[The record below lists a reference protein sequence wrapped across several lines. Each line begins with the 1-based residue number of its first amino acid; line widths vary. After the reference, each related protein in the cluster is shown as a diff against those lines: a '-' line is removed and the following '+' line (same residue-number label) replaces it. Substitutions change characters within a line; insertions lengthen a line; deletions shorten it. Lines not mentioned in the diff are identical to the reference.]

1 MVTDFPIP
9 AFPDL
14 FSIAGLLG
22 VGSVGLA
29 IGPQLVRRLRQRA
42 YDRAVGGERLRWVL
56 RLDPR
61 SAGDPDAGRRL
72 VAGLHP
78 GIRRG
83 VSPWASGW
91 PELTLAVTVA
101 GHRARWEIEA
111 PRQLR
116 RLVETAVFAAFPDC
130 ELDLLEPMRRITP
143 SAGLSVGGSPPEPG
157 VGRTTEPRFGPALVE
172 LFARLPAGARA
183 NWTLVVR
190 PQPDVAGHD
199 DASPGMGELLL
210 DSLLNRPSRPAG
222 SAHQLV
228 RAVPTGPSFAAT
240 ASLEVVGAARGAAR
254 AWLFDAV
261 AAVATLRSVGWRI
274 DAAVGGPSS
283 SMNLNAAN
291 LAELWGL
298 AGTADEGRAVE
309 VIRSR
314 RLRAPVASKDVG
326 QRPIGLEAGQPVC
339 VPASLFLRHVALIG
353 RTGSGKSTEM
363 VALAADDLA
372 AGRGFTFIDPHGD
385 AVARLLDAVP
395 PDQVDRVHLLELAER
410 DRPRAFNFL
419 ELDGADPELVASQFV
434 DTLRDLYLATSGPK
448 QTHYLRMALMT
459 VLTRPPEEA
468 GPWTIADL
476 YKLLVNREWRAD
488 FTGRLTDPLLREF
501 WENEWPLRNR
511 SAREPSVEAVLN
523 KLGGYLSYPS
533 IREIVATPF
542 STIRPRR
549 IMDAGDVL
557 LVDLSRVGRD
567 HARLFGGMLIGR
579 YYVDALGR
587 QVIPLAERRPH
598 QLYVDEVQNFD
609 TSSLRGIHT
618 EGRKFALG
626 LTLATQYL
634 RSLGIDLQS
643 AIRANVA
650 TLALLQPS
658 PEDARML
665 ADAFTPLT
673 ERDLFNLPRFRM
685 AIRTEFD
692 GETRILTTDVLREP
706 PRLGSSAAVRRRT
719 DERDGHAPR
728 ENRDG

>member
-1 MVTDFPIP
+1 
-9 AFPDL
+9 
-14 FSIAGLLG
+14 
-22 VGSVGLA
+22 
-29 IGPQLVRRLRQRA
+29 
-42 YDRAVGGERLRWVL
+42 
-56 RLDPR
+56 
-61 SAGDPDAGRRL
+61 
-72 VAGLHP
+72 
-78 GIRRG
+78 
-83 VSPWASGW
+83 
-91 PELTLAVTVA
+91 
-101 GHRARWEIEA
+101 
-111 PRQLR
+111 
-116 RLVETAVFAAFPDC
+116 
-130 ELDLLEPMRRITP
+130 
-143 SAGLSVGGSPPEPG
+143 
-157 VGRTTEPRFGPALVE
+157 
-172 LFARLPAGARA
+172 
-183 NWTLVVR
+183 
-190 PQPDVAGHD
+190 
-199 DASPGMGELLL
+199 
-210 DSLLNRPSRPAG
+210 
-222 SAHQLV
+222 
-228 RAVPTGPSFAAT
+228 
-240 ASLEVVGAARGAAR
+240 
-254 AWLFDAV
+254 
-261 AAVATLRSVGWRI
+261 
-274 DAAVGGPSS
+274 
-283 SMNLNAAN
+283 
-291 LAELWGL
+291 
-298 AGTADEGRAVE
+298 
-309 VIRSR
+309 
-314 RLRAPVASKDVG
+314 
-326 QRPIGLEAGQPVC
+326 
-339 VPASLFLRHVALIG
+339 
-353 RTGSGKSTEM
+353 M

-385 AVARLLDAVP
+385 AVVRLLDAVP

-476 YKLLVNREWRAD
+476 YRLLVNREWRAD

-533 IREIVATPF
+533 IREIVATPY

-587 QVIPLAERRPH
+587 QAIPLAVRRPH

-634 RSLGIDLQS
+634 RSLGLDLQS

-665 ADAFTPLT
+665 SDAFTPLT

-685 AIRTEFD
+685 AIRTELRRRD
-692 GETRILTTDVLREP
+692 AHPHDRCAARAAAPRLVRCRPAPQRRARRSRPARSARWMSLSWSETRSATRSATTGTSV
-706 PRLGSSAAVRRRT
+706 G
-719 DERDGHAPR
+719 
-728 ENRDG
+728 

>member
-1 MVTDFPIP
+1 MVVDFGFPSL
-9 AFPDL
+9 PDL
-14 FSIAGLLG
+14 LPFAGLLG
-22 VGSVGLA
+22 TGAFGLA

-61 SAGDPDAGRRL
+61 STGDPDGGRRL

-91 PELTLAVTVA
+91 PELTLAVTTV
-101 GHRARWEIEA
+101 GQRARWEIEA

-130 ELDLLEPMRRITP
+130 ELDLLEPVREIAP
-143 SAGLSVGGSPPEPG
+143 SASLSVGGSPPEPS

-172 LFARLPAGARA
+172 LFARLPAGASAR
-183 NWTLVVR
+183 WTLVVR
-190 PQPDVAGHD
+190 PQPAVAGHD
-199 DASPGMGELLL
+199 DASPGIGELLL
-210 DSLLNRPSRPAG
+210 DSILNRPCRPAG
-222 SAHQLV
+222 SARQLL
-228 RAVPTGPSFAAT
+228 RAVPVGPSFAAS
-240 ASLEVVGAARGAAR
+240 ARLEVVGTTRGAAR
-254 AWLFDAV
+254 GWLFDAV

-274 DAAVGGPSS
+274 DAAVGGHGGSI
-283 SMNLNAAN
+283 NLGAAN

-314 RLRAPVASKDVG
+314 RLRAPVASGEVG
-326 QRPIGLEAGQPVC
+326 QRPIGLEAGQPVR

-459 VLTRPPEEA
+459 LLTHPPDAA

-476 YKLLVNREWRAD
+476 YRLFVNRAWRAD
-488 FTGRLTDPLLREF
+488 FIGAVADPLLREF
-501 WENEWPLRNR
+501 WDHEWPLNGR
-511 SAREPSVEAVLN
+511 STREPSVEAVLN

-533 IREIVATPF
+533 IREIVASPR
-542 STIRPRR
+542 SSIWPRR
-549 IMDAGDVL
+549 IMDEGHVL

-567 HARLFGGMLIGR
+567 HARLFGSMLIGR

-634 RSLGIDLQS
+634 RSLGLDLQS

-658 PEDARML
+658 PEDARLL
-665 ADAFTPLT
+665 AEAFTPLT

-706 PRLGSSAAVRRRT
+706 PRLGSSAAVRRRS
-719 DERDGHAPR
+719 DERDGHAPGAD
-728 ENRDG
+728 RDG